1 MKSLFTILLVVTVLS
16 GCRKAEQPIAPET
29 KTYLKEVLTLLETKS
44 VNRHKINWPQFKADV
59 LSHADSNKDTHATIV
74 YALQLLQDPNSSFNT
89 PKTDDFDNDTAQ
101 PSTITE
107 TIPKNI
113 GYLHLTGFPK
123 DEDEIEMYRQHLIQ
137 QITAQ
142 DNRNVKG
149 WIVDLRGNI
158 TGPLSPMLASIA
170 PVLGNGTVGYFTDGN
185 SSEPWIIENG
195 KVQYGTTIIEDIYQ
209 FHQLKRNTP
218 PVAVITDNTTRN
230 SGEAIAVAFKSRPN
244 TRSFGAST
252 YGHTSTNETYTLSDG
267 ATLTITV
274 AFFADR
280 NQKEYRN
287 GVTPDQESLPNQTI
301 KAALTW
307 LQKQK

>member
-1 MKSLFTILLVVTVLS
+1 MKSLFTLLLVVTVFS
-16 GCRKAEQPIAPET
+16 GCQKKEKPIAPEA
-29 KTYLKEVLTLLETKS
+29 KTYLNEVLTLLETKS

-59 LSHADSNKDTHATIV
+59 LLHADSNKDTHATIV
-74 YALQLLQDPNSSFNT
+74 YALQLLQDPNSSFNA
-89 PKTDDFDNDTAQ
+89 PKTADFNIAQ
-101 PSTITE
+101 PLTISE
-107 TIPKNI
+107 KIPKNI

-149 WIVDLRGNI
+149 WIVDLRGNA

-185 SSEPWIIENG
+185 TAEPWIIENG
-195 KVQYGTTIIEDIYQ
+195 KVQYGTTIIEDIFE
-209 FHQLKRNTP
+209 FHQLKNNMP

-230 SGEAIAVAFKSRPN
+230 SGEAIAVAFKDRPN
-244 TRSFGAST
+244 TRSFGTHT
-252 YGHTSTNETYTLSDG
+252 YGNTSTNETYTLSDG
-267 ATLTITV
+267 ATITITV

-301 KAALTW
+301 KTALTW
-307 LQKQK
+307 LQKQL